1 MPRGILD
8 SQRSIRVD
16 WPVTRVPS
24 TARSKTIGLARH
36 IMGVGYPSLAAQ
48 ISFYFL
54 LSIFPGLLLVS
65 AALTLLPR
73 CRDYYF
79 EILSLVES
87 LLPEAAA
94 GLLQGSAAGAHICE
108 TRAGGAISLSLLILL
123 LSGSNVFVVV
133 MKSMNDAL
141 NIEESRPMWRRRL
154 LAMVFLVGGVI
165 SFVSIFPVLVMGEFV
180 GGAISSVF
188 GMDPQFTRVWSSAL
202 VPAAALLGGIGITC
216 LYRYGPAWKVGWR
229 SAGSGAVIATFG
241 LLVASLGF
249 RTFVSLFSRFE
260 LIYGAITAVILL
272 LIWMYLASL
281 IVLLG
286 GSLVA
291 HRERAIASPAVI
303 KHETPNN

>member
-1 MPRGILD
+1 MTG
-8 SQRSIRVD
+8 S
-16 WPVTRVPS
+16 PS
-24 TARSKTIGLARH
+24 ATRSKTMGFARR

-65 AALTLLPR
+65 AALTLLPK

-87 LLPEAAA
+87 LLPQAAA
-94 GLLQGSAAGAHICE
+94 GLLQVSATGADICE
-108 TRAGGAISLSLLILL
+108 TRAGGAISLSVLILL

-141 NIEESRPMWRRRL
+141 SIEENRPMWRRRL
-154 LAMVFLVGGVI
+154 LAVVFLVGGVI
-165 SFVSIFPVLVMGEFV
+165 SFVSIFPVLVLGEFV
-180 GGAISSVF
+180 GSAISSVF
-188 GMDPQFTRVWSSAL
+188 GLDPQFARLWSSAL
-202 VPAAALLGGIGITC
+202 VPAAALLGGVGIAC
-216 LYRYGPAWKVGWR
+216 LYRFGPAWKVSWR

-249 RTFVSLFSRFE
+249 RTFVSIFSRFE
-260 LIYGAITAVILL
+260 HVYGAITAVILL

-291 HRERAIASPAVI
+291 HRERTFSSDAALKQEPLD
-303 KHETPNN
+303 NR